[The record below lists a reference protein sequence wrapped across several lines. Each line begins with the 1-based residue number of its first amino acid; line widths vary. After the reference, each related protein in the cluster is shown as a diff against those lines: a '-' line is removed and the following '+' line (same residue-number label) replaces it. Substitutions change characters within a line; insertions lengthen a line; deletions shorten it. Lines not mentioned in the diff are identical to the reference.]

1 MSIPTKNDQAEPAE
15 VARMFEEVLSTLPH
29 ACASVQ
35 QKEEGK
41 DAPAEVSIIPSNPAA
56 AQFGA
61 MFFSGKLYAAFFG
74 REPFFTTYEA
84 PWELNLRRQDGF
96 DKELGALKKM
106 CKAVLAGRCE
116 HRVKIFRL
124 VGVISAH
131 DGSVFRVGDLPVF
144 HPRRQRGTIIYEPYH
159 QSANVDQLSSE
170 QSV

>member
-1 MSIPTKNDQAEPAE
+1 MIPTTNDRAEPTQ
-15 VARMFEEVLSTLPH
+15 VARMFEEVLATLPYG
-29 ACASVQ
+29 CASVE

-61 MFFSGKLYAAFFG
+61 MFFGGKLYAAFFG

-84 PWELNLRRQDGF
+84 PWELNLCRRDGF

-106 CKAVLAGRCE
+106 CEAVVAGRCE
-116 HRVKIFRL
+116 HRVTLFRL
-124 VGVISAH
+124 VGVISAY
-131 DGSVFRVGDLPVF
+131 DGSVFHVGDIPVF
-144 HPRRQRGTIIYEPYH
+144 HPRRLRATIIYEPYH
-159 QSANVDQLSSE
+159 QSSNVTQSSSE